1 MNQIEYFLL
10 LFGSLFVPDK
20 NYILHLFAK
29 EVVEKEFLSLL
40 LFHLSVFYL
49 KFFKHHNGARF
60 YFFKRWCSNRFV
72 LYLWKSPMDSFGGT
86 RRFLRQKMG
95 FLGMSTINE
104 ELVFLVLQFLKERG
118 YNETPHTFALSL
130 SLSLSQTHA
139 HNCVHT
145 PIKSSVNCL
154 LFNV

>member
-1 MNQIEYFLL
+1 
-10 LFGSLFVPDK
+10 
-20 NYILHLFAK
+20 
-29 EVVEKEFLSLL
+29 
-40 LFHLSVFYL
+40 
-49 KFFKHHNGARF
+49 
-60 YFFKRWCSNRFV
+60 
-72 LYLWKSPMDSFGGT
+72 MDSFGGT

-118 YNETPHTFALSL
+118 YNETAHTYAL